1 MYMCMYTYVCMMYM
15 YIIVRLSC
23 LLLKHTPNYPRSL
36 DISSVILTSI
46 LGPLKVYF
54 FFFRLETHAEKDT
67 IPKINIDP
75 AV

>member
-1 MYMCMYTYVCMMYM
+1 MYVYMMYM

-23 LLLKHTPNYPRSL
+23 LLLKHTPNYPPSL

-46 LGPLKVYF
+46 LGPLKTKKKY
-54 FFFRLETHAEKDT
+54 FRLETHAKKDT

-75 AV
+75 AI